1 MIYNDRT
8 EQNRKDQPGL
18 EDLITLGEAVEI
30 SGLSPSHLRLLVSK
44 GTIWGKKLG
53 NHWFTTAQAI
63 NEYLKLDRKPGPKPR
78 KQD

>member
-1 MIYNDRT
+1 MTDKT
-8 EQNRKDQPGL
+8 DQNRNDQPGL
-18 EDLITLGEAVEI
+18 EDLITLSEAVEI

-53 NHWFTTAQAI
+53 RHWFTTAQAV

-78 KQD
+78 KEN